1 MTYECQNC
9 FSKFE
14 ESDNSVDGPLCPECG
29 CFDVDTLSDEDQDSS
44 EDQDFEGEGD
54 ISYGMDGTIDEE

>member
-14 ESDNSVDGPLCPECG
+14 ESDNSVRGPLCPECV
-29 CFDVDTLSDEDQDSS
+29 CFDVDPLNDEESS